1 MAYDYQL
8 IITTVTILA
17 SGIAII
23 FSSYN
28 FYQSIRKPEADLWID
43 EDDEVV
49 ISYIYNPGKRPIALI
64 KFKYVI
70 NGKVS
75 DIKEG
80 HHPIDDKNLG
90 STYYTS
96 YDKENKI
103 NFPSIIKGGGS
114 AFIIHNAKNLSGT
127 LSYKGYS
134 DKIKL
139 SIFFETAQKE
149 KIMSKSIN
157 FDMEEYKINK
167 SK

>member
-8 IITTVTILA
+8 IITSIV
-17 SGIAII
+17 SVFAIG
-23 FSSYN
+23 FSLYN
-28 FYQSIRKPEADLWID
+28 FYQNIRKPKADLWID

-49 ISYIYNPGKRPIALI
+49 ISYIYNPNQRSVALI

-80 HHPIDDKNLG
+80 HYPING
-90 STYYTS
+90 ENPGPIYYTS
-96 YDKENKI
+96 FDKNNKI
-103 NFPSIIKGGGS
+103 IFPAIINGGGS
-114 AFIIHNAKNLSGT
+114 DFIIHNAKNLSST

-134 DKIKL
+134 DKIEL
-139 SIFFETAQKE
+139 SVYFETAQKE
-149 KIMSKSIN
+149 KIRSKSIE
-157 FDMEEYKINK
+157 FDIEKYKINE